1 MQMTAL
7 KKFLNQT
14 ANDIF
19 EAQMRRA
26 AERIC
31 AQMPVTIH

>member
-1 MQMTAL
+1 MSAF

-14 ANDIF
+14 ANEIF

-26 AERIC
+26 AERIG
-31 AQMPVTIH
+31 AQRPVTIH